1 MITIFL
7 IFINAFRKML
17 GFKGFIKDYDFA
29 VGSFLSE
36 LFFEIIITVWSL

>member
-7 IFINAFRKML
+7 IFINAFRKMF

-29 VGSFLSE
+29 VGSFMSE
-36 LFFEIIITVWSL
+36 IFLEIIITVWSL

>member
-36 LFFEIIITVWSL
+36 IFLEIIITVWSL